1 MMKERAKERRRNR
14 TDAENRMWYYLR
26 NKRLSGYKF
35 VREQV
40 IGNYIADFVCREK
53 KIIIEID
60 GGQHM
65 AAVQYDLMRTKYLE
79 SNGYKVIR
87 FWNNEVFQ
95 DIKAVMDSILNI
107 INTVPHESPSSPT
120 LLPQGRR
127 EQSVLIDEH
136 CTKKQVHCL
145 CQQKLKAN

>member
-1 MMKERAKERRRNR
+1 MMKERAKECRRNR

-26 NKRLSGYKF
+26 NRRLSGYKF
-35 VREQV
+35 VRELV
-40 IGNYIADFVCREK
+40 ISNYIADFVCREK

-79 SNGYKVIR
+79 RNGYKVIR

-95 DIKAVMDSILNI
+95 DIEAVMDSILNI

-120 LLPQGRR
+120 LLPQGLPCG
-127 EQSVLIDEH
+127 QISV
-136 CTKKQVHCL
+136 
-145 CQQKLKAN
+145 